1 MNKTTSFTP
10 DQIATALRDPL
21 PGLEAQKR
29 MSPLPG
35 ALRSAPQGHD
45 PRHAGVLLLLY
56 PGRPAHGLF
65 LVLTR
70 RTDTLP
76 EHTGQVSLPGGG
88 VEPEDPSIT
97 HTALREA
104 CEEIGLCSDDVRIL
118 GKLSTVYVEPTDCC
132 IHPLVAYVARRPAF
146 VPEPA
151 EVAELIEVPLRHLL
165 DERNVKVEDWIVRGE
180 PMRVPYFNV
189 FGHKVWGATAIVLSE
204 FLAVLRRLEKP
215 VRP

>member
-10 DQIATALRDPL
+10 DQIAAALRDPL

-56 PGRPAHGLF
+56 PGRPERGLF

-76 EHTGQVSLPGGG
+76 EHTGQVSLPGGA

-104 CEEIGLCSDDVRIL
+104 CEEIGLCSDDIRIL
-118 GKLSTVYVEPTDCC
+118 GKLSTVYVEPTDYC

-165 DERNVKVEDWIVRGE
+165 DERNVKVENWIVRGE

>member
-1 MNKTTSFTP
+1 
-10 DQIATALRDPL
+10 
-21 PGLEAQKR
+21 G
-29 MSPLPG
+29 G
-35 ALRSAPQGHD
+35 A
-45 PRHAGVLLLLY
+45 
-56 PGRPAHGLF
+56 
-65 LVLTR
+65 
-70 RTDTLP
+70 
-76 EHTGQVSLPGGG
+76 

-104 CEEIGLCSDDVRIL
+104 CEEIGLCSDDIRIL
-118 GKLSTVYVEPTDCC
+118 GKLSTVYVEPTDYC

-165 DERNVKVEDWIVRGE
+165 DERNVKVENWIVRGE

>member
-1 MNKTTSFTP
+1 
-10 DQIATALRDPL
+10 
-21 PGLEAQKR
+21 
-29 MSPLPG
+29 
-35 ALRSAPQGHD
+35 
-45 PRHAGVLLLLY
+45 
-56 PGRPAHGLF
+56 
-65 LVLTR
+65 
-70 RTDTLP
+70 
-76 EHTGQVSLPGGG
+76 LPGGA

-104 CEEIGLCSDDVRIL
+104 CEEIGLCSDDIRIL
-118 GKLSTVYVEPTDCC
+118 GKLSTVYVEPTDYC

>member
-10 DQIATALRDPL
+10 DQIAAALRDPL
-21 PGLEAQKR
+21 PGLEAQKH
-29 MSPLPG
+29 MSPLPE
-35 ALRSAPQGHD
+35 ALKSAPQSHD

-56 PGRPAHGLF
+56 PGRPERGLF

-165 DERNVKVEDWIVRGE
+165 DERNVKVENWIVRGE